1 MTTDTPASALD
12 LPALLAAAEA
22 ALPDIL
28 PIRRRIHRRPE
39 IGLQL
44 PRTQATIVDELRR
57 LGLEPRL
64 GTATTSVTAL
74 IEGDRPGPTTLL
86 RGDMDALPVAED
98 TGLEFASEVEGAMHA
113 CGHDTHV
120 AMLLGAARLLVE
132 RRHELAGRALLMFQ
146 PGEEGYHG
154 ARIMLDEGLLDDAGP
169 ERPSRSLA
177 IHIGT
182 RYPAG
187 VIRVKG
193 GPIQASM
200 DELRIVV
207 RGRGGHASTAHLA
220 LDPIPVAATIVTALQ
235 TMVTRRVDVWDPVV
249 VTVAH
254 IRAGTT
260 HNIIPEFATLH
271 GTIRTVS
278 AHNRERVPDLIRQV
292 ATGVAEAHGAT
303 AEVEIV
309 EGYPVTVNDE
319 AVAARV
325 RQLAIGL
332 VGEEQFRELDHP
344 IMGAEDF
351 SYILERVPGA
361 MVFLGARPEG
371 QDPLTA
377 PQNHSNRVV
386 FDEAALPVGI
396 ALYAAAA
403 LDPR

>member
-1 MTTDTPASALD
+1 MTTDTPAGALD

-22 ALPDIL
+22 TLPGIL

-44 PRTQATIVDELRR
+44 PETQATIADELRG

-74 IEGDRPGPTTLL
+74 IDGARPGPTILL
-86 RGDMDALPVAED
+86 RADMDALPVQEATD
-98 TGLEFASEVEGAMHA
+98 LAFASEVEGTMHA

-120 AMLLGAARLLVE
+120 AMLLGAARLLVD
-132 RRHELAGRALLMFQ
+132 RRRELAGRALLMFQ
-146 PGEEGYHG
+146 PGEEGYAG
-154 ARIMLDEGLLDDAGP
+154 AKVMLDEGLLDAAGP
-169 ERPSRSLA
+169 ERPSRALA

-182 RYPAG
+182 RYPART
-187 VIRVKG
+187 VRVKG
-193 GPIQASM
+193 GAIQASA

-220 LDPIPVAATIVTALQ
+220 LDPIPVAAHIVTALQ
-235 TMVTRRVDVWDPVV
+235 TMVTRRIDVWDPVV
-249 VTVAH
+249 VTIAH
-254 IRAGTT
+254 VRAGTT

-278 AHNRERVPDLIRQV
+278 AHNRTRIRDLIREL
-292 ATGVAEAHGAT
+292 ATGVAEAYGAT
-303 AEVEIV
+303 AEVEFI
-309 EGYPVTVNDE
+309 EGYPVTVNDD
-319 AVAARV
+319 AAAARV
-325 RQLAIGL
+325 RELAIGL
-332 VGEEQFRELDHP
+332 VGEERFVELDHP

-361 MVFLGARPEG
+361 MVFLGARPDG
-371 QDPLTA
+371 QDPMTA

-386 FDEAALPVGI
+386 FDEAALPVGM

-403 LDPR
+403 LAPL

>member
-1 MTTDTPASALD
+1 
-12 LPALLAAAEA
+12 
-22 ALPDIL
+22 
-28 PIRRRIHRRPE
+28 
-39 IGLQL
+39 
-44 PRTQATIVDELRR
+44 
-57 LGLEPRL
+57 
-64 GTATTSVTAL
+64 
-74 IEGDRPGPTTLL
+74 
-86 RGDMDALPVAED
+86 
-98 TGLEFASEVEGAMHA
+98 
-113 CGHDTHV
+113 
-120 AMLLGAARLLVE
+120 MLLGAARLLVE
-132 RRHELAGRALLMFQ
+132 RRQQLRGRVLLMFQ

-154 ARIMLDEGLLDDAGP
+154 ARVMLDEGLLDEAGP

-187 VIRVKG
+187 MIRVKG
-193 GPIQASM
+193 GAIQASM

-220 LDPIPVAATIVTALQ
+220 LDPIPVAASIVTALQ

-249 VTVAH
+249 VTIAH

-278 AHNRERVPDLIRQV
+278 AYNRTRIPDLIRQV
-292 ATGVAEAHGAT
+292 VSGIAEASGAT

-309 EGYPVTVNDE
+309 EGYPATINDD
-319 AVAARV
+319 AVVARV
-325 RQLAIGL
+325 RELAIGL
-332 VGEEQFRELDHP
+332 VGEDQFLELDHP

-351 SYILERVPGA
+351 SYILEAVPGA

-377 PQNHSNRVV
+377 PQNHSNRVI
-386 FDEAALPVGI
+386 FDEAALPAGM
-396 ALYAAAA
+396 ALYAAVA